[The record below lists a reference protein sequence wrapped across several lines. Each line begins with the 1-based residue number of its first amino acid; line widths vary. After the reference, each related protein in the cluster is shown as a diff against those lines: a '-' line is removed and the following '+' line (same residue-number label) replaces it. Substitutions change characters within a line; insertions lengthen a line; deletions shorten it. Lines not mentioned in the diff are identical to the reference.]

1 MSSTLPQPKHVL
13 ITCTKLTAIFI
24 MVLDRLK
31 TTNNSPPTTS
41 ISDSWKGHWKKEF
54 FFKYT
59 ENQQKNQQEFY
70 IF

>member
-1 MSSTLPQPKHVL
+1 
-13 ITCTKLTAIFI
+13 

-31 TTNNSPPTTS
+31 TTNDSPPTTS

-59 ENQQKNQQEFY
+59 ENQQKTNKSFT
-70 IF
+70 F